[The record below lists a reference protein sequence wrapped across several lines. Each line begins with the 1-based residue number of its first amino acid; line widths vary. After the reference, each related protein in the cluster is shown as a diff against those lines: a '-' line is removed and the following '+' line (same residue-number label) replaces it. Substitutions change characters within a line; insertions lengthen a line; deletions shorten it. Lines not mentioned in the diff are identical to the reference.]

1 MKRLFS
7 LLIFSCAVAFASAQ
21 EKVIPDSIP
30 QTIRVTDAKEL
41 LPEMPLLLKS
51 SFSERTLNL
60 LEPSLFNQPLLPD
73 FSKNLDF
80 KKYFNQSNISA
91 GTYNYRFG
99 LSPFYA
105 NGVVFNQAEYKMNNR
120 FSFGGN
126 SFGAQTIFD
135 MPQMNPAIQ
144 NMSTKGASMFMQY
157 KVSKNFKIETRV
169 SVTNHQSP
177 WGP

>member
-21 EKVIPDSIP
+21 EKIISDSIP
-30 QTIRVTDAKEL
+30 ESINITETKEL
-41 LPEMPLLLKS
+41 MPGMPLLLKS
-51 SFSERTLNL
+51 SFSEEIFNL
-60 LEPSLFNQPLLPD
+60 PDPSLFSQPLLPD

-91 GTYNYRFG
+91 GTYNYQLG

-105 NGVVFNQAEYKMNNR
+105 NGMVFNQAKYKLNDR

-126 SFGAQTIFD
+126 SFGAQSIFD
-135 MPQMNPAIQ
+135 QPQMNPAIQ

>member
-7 LLIFSCAVAFASAQ
+7 LLIFSCVVVFASAQ
-21 EKVIPDSIP
+21 EKIISDSIP
-30 QTIRVTDAKEL
+30 ESINVTEVKEL
-41 LPEMPLLLKS
+41 MPGMPLLLKS
-51 SFSERTLNL
+51 SFSEVTFNL
-60 LEPSLFNQPLLPD
+60 LEPSLFSQPLLPD

-80 KKYFNQSNISA
+80 KKYFNTTNISTSA
-91 GTYNYRFG
+91 YSYRFG
-99 LSPFYA
+99 ISPFYA
-105 NGVVFNQAEYKMNNR
+105 NEVVFNQAEYKLNNR

-135 MPQMNPAIQ
+135 QPQMNPAIQ